1 MKSALMATFLL
12 AWLLLIEL
20 SSSVLAALSEELTNT
35 LNLEYDGYV
44 ELTVAGSYIERI
56 LGIPAGSSLRDVN
69 IRLKYSVLV
78 NVTLNNYLEPESC
91 SLELVVREA
100 TSTPTSEI
108 LDQVIRSVVNATG
121 IIVKDYCKKISPR
134 RVLTLP
140 LLLELN
146 HGQLRLREIPNSTE
160 FVGIARLDIDLVVSV
175 EEITIKRNKL
185 LNSTWRHLYYEP
197 LTGIPVYY
205 SELVI
210 YSNLREFES
219 YTYFTYVDLV
229 EYSNRLAHYV
239 KRTLGVYEI
248 QADSSNIPLTLLIIH
263 PANSSMSKIEARGNT
278 LVISFSNETRCFLL
292 LGQIPLWVNVSI
304 SGISA
309 TRYELEDTILI
320 YTSSPVRC
328 LQVEITLSTS
338 VRESEESAK
347 EFPEKCLPP
356 RKLRPSTADLALS
369 FTLVTLIALLSYFVV
384 AKLANYITREPQRK
398 I

>member
-1 MKSALMATFLL
+1 VYLLVRSTLIATFLL

-20 SSSVLAALSEELTNT
+20 SSSVLVVLSEELTNT
-35 LNLEYDGYV
+35 LNLEYDGRV
-44 ELTVAGSYIERI
+44 MLTIAGSYIERI
-56 LGIPAGSSLRDVN
+56 LGIPAGNSLREVN
-69 IRLKYSVLV
+69 IGLEYSVLV
-78 NVTLNNYLEPESC
+78 NVTLNNYLELESC
-91 SLELVVREA
+91 SLELVVREV
-100 TSTPTSEI
+100 TSTPTNEI
-108 LDQVIRSVVNATG
+108 LDQVIRSVVNTTG
-121 IIVKDYCKKISPR
+121 IIVKDYCKKISSR

-146 HGQLRLREIPNSTE
+146 HGQLRLREIPSSTE

-205 SELVI
+205 SELTT

-219 YTYFTYVDLV
+219 YTYFTYVELV
-229 EYSNRLAHYV
+229 EHANRLAHYV

-248 QADSSNIPLTLLIIH
+248 QA
-263 PANSSMSKIEARGNT
+263 NSSMPEIEARGNT

-320 YTSSPVRC
+320 YTPSPVRC
-328 LQVEITLSTS
+328 LQVEITLSTL

-356 RKLRPSTADLALS
+356 RRLGPSTADLALS
-369 FTLVTLIALLSYFVV
+369 FTLVTLTVLLSYFVV
-384 AKLANYITREPQRK
+384 AKLANYITRKPQRK